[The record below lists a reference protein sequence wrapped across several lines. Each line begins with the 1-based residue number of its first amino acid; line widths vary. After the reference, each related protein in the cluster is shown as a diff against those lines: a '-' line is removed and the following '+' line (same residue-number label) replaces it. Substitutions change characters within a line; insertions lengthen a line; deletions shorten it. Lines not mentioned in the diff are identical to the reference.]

1 MKNRPSCPE
10 RKLCRTPSYRIT
22 TPSPSKPRIEGTSPL
37 RRGPPPNERPG
48 TDSKISE
55 MDDAIKSSISSLLTT
70 LTAAGT
76 EKASTGFFVALT
88 VISVSSAAAS
98 ATAAGLIAKAAT
110 AVRDT
115 IEEEDRSFINERVRA
130 NMIFPSVIMLLILII
145 SYITCAF
152 NKYTVILQVI
162 IIIKKG
168 EHMMSGQQPAF
179 IAKSLIVC
187 AALLL
192 TACSTVKDNT
202 DTAVVSGSADNKN
215 ADRQAILAMA
225 GNYRV
230 RFDFRETV
238 AFQKDYDLKK
248 RYQSGAYEVVRVIAD
263 EPDFISL
270 QHILVIGDGEEIPLM
285 PIKHWRQDWHY
296 EPDQILSYI
305 GANVWE
311 NTQVANSERSG
322 AWSQTVYQVD
332 DSPRYSAV
340 ARWHHENGVS
350 SWTSPPSNRPL
361 PRRDATKRDDY
372 HVIVAR
378 NRHAITPEGWV
389 HEQDNA
395 KVILSGK
402 TPQTLAHEIGVNT
415 YYRYDDFNVHIAT
428 DYWEK
433 TKDFWAGVRD
443 VWQNLA
449 ENNPQIGLTMLGE
462 ASDLYMQIFGLASE
476 VEEGQKQVQ
485 TAASEAQKIIEE
497 FVTFTPES
505 VQKRLTEQQGHTAS

>member
-1 MKNRPSCPE
+1 
-10 RKLCRTPSYRIT
+10 
-22 TPSPSKPRIEGTSPL
+22 
-37 RRGPPPNERPG
+37 
-48 TDSKISE
+48 
-55 MDDAIKSSISSLLTT
+55 
-70 LTAAGT
+70 
-76 EKASTGFFVALT
+76 
-88 VISVSSAAAS
+88 
-98 ATAAGLIAKAAT
+98 
-110 AVRDT
+110 
-115 IEEEDRSFINERVRA
+115 
-130 NMIFPSVIMLLILII
+130 
-145 SYITCAF
+145 
-152 NKYTVILQVI
+152 
-162 IIIKKG
+162 
-168 EHMMSGQQPAF
+168 MSGQQPAF